1 MLVSLQPFEPAMI
14 REPMLIINAPHW
26 RGPALYALALLLF
39 ACLDATTKY
48 LAQSYNVP
56 LIVAIRYLVHFA
68 LMLLLLAPLE
78 GRRLIETRHPGWAI
92 LRGASLATVSV
103 CVGLALSRMPVAE
116 TTAIVFLAPIAVVML
131 AVPLLG
137 ETLGRLGWGACLT
150 GFIGVLLIA
159 RPGSGLDHTGMMFAF
174 GAVIAA
180 TLYQLLSRYLA
191 SRERTVTLLF
201 FTAVFG
207 SLAYGLLLPWTLH
220 GPHAKPD
227 ANAVI
232 SEYGVHRRIGT
243 LPLHGRLPAC
253 LGINAGTNELS
264 ATPLGRP
271 ARVGDIRSSSRS
283 DQFAGDAS
291 DCGLRCHGGAV
302 QQAPPSG

>member
-1 MLVSLQPFEPAMI
+1 
-14 REPMLIINAPHW
+14 MLIINAPHW

-78 GRRLIETRHPGWAI
+78 GRRLIETRHPGWVI

-159 RPGSGLDHTGMMFAF
+159 RPGSGLDQTGMMFAF

-220 GPHAKPD
+220 GPTPSLTQTLLFLSMGFTGGLGHYLYTAAYRHASASTLAPMNYLQLLWAGLLGWVIFGHLPD
-227 ANAVI
+227 QI
-232 SEYGVHRRIGT
+232 SLLGMLLIAGSGVTVALSNRRPPQASGS
-243 LPLHGRLPAC
+243 
-253 LGINAGTNELS
+253 S
-264 ATPLGRP
+264 A
-271 ARVGDIRSSSRS
+271 
-283 DQFAGDAS
+283 
-291 DCGLRCHGGAV
+291 
-302 QQAPPSG
+302 